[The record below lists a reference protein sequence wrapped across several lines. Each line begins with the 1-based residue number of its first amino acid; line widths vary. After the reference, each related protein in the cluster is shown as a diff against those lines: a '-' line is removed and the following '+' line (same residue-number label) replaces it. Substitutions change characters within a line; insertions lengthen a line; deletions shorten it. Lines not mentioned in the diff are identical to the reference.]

1 MKLSQ
6 LLDLTPLLPL
16 LLLPLTQLVA
26 AWSKGQVVRA
36 LGWWGVPLTTGWIG
50 VPVHELSHVL
60 AARLL
65 GRQVLRVQWF
75 APDAE
80 SGNLGAVHWHPGS
93 GPLAWLAVFAVG
105 IAPLL
110 GGALCLRAL
119 LEGAAWA
126 AGLALPEAPASSDWQ
141 NWQASAIA
149 LVNWAAAATLA
160 LWRRPDPLAWSAVAG
175 WWAVVS
181 VAAHLSPSTSDLRG
195 AGRGALMVA
204 AMALL
209 AVSGCEMAEI
219 RWQAP
224 LARAA
229 VGLAW
234 LLAPGLLLAIPAGLA
249 VGSAATFVGWLRRS

>member
-1 MKLSQ
+1 MTLSQ

-26 AWSKGQVVRA
+26 AWSKRRVLQA
-36 LGWWGVPLTTGWIG
+36 FGWWGVPLTTGWIG

-65 GRQVLRVQWF
+65 GRQVDRVQWF

-80 SGNLGAVHWHPGS
+80 SGNLGAVHWQPGS

-105 IAPLL
+105 FAPLL

-126 AGLALPEAPASSDWQ
+126 LGLPLPQAPASSDWPA
-141 NWQASAIA
+141 WHSSGVALAS
-149 LVNWAAAATLA
+149 WAAAATTSV
-160 LWRRPDPLAWSAVAG
+160 WRRADPLAWSAVAG
-175 WWAVVS
+175 WWTVVS
-181 VAAHLSPSTSDLRG
+181 IAAHLSPSSSDLRG
-195 AGRGALMVA
+195 TWRGAL
-204 AMALL
+204 LL
-209 AVSGCEMAEI
+209 AATALVAVMGCELAEI
-219 RWQAP
+219 AWQPALIRAG
-224 LARAA
+224 LA
-229 VGLAW
+229 LAW

-249 VGSAATFVGWLRRS
+249 LGAAATVVSWLRPR

>member
-26 AWSKGQVVRA
+26 AWSKRRVLRA

-65 GRQVLRVQWF
+65 GRQVDRVQWF
-75 APDAE
+75 APDQE
-80 SGNLGAVHWHPGS
+80 SGQLGAVHWQPGS

-105 IAPLL
+105 FAPLL
-110 GGALCLRAL
+110 GGALCLRAV

-126 AGLALPEAPASSDWQ
+126 LGSPVPQAPVSSDWPA
-141 NWQASAIA
+141 WRSSGIA
-149 LVNWAAAATLA
+149 LASWAAAATTSV
-160 LWRRPDPLAWSAVAG
+160 WRRPDPLAWSAVAA
-175 WWAVVS
+175 WWTVVS
-181 VAAHLSPSTSDLRG
+181 IAAHLSPSSSDLRG
-195 AGRGALMVA
+195 TWRGAL
-204 AMALL
+204 LL
-209 AVSGCEMAEI
+209 AATALVAVMGCELAGIAWQPALI
-219 RWQAP
+219 RAG
-224 LARAA
+224 LA
-229 VGLAW
+229 LAW

-249 VGSAATFVGWLRRS
+249 LGSAATVVAWLRRR